1 MSKVETG
8 IRPKS
13 TPVENQR
20 YPEQFTLVV
29 LCSWWHLTPSFHLK
43 PPRVW
48 EQNELKPRPPSW
60 RGMRYQF
67 NQSQS
72 IFQDACQE
80 QPLQSESWGDKLYSP
95 LLVTAPNH
103 NRRSW
108 GPFSVCSLWT
118 PLTTWPALQLVWI
131 TWQLGH
137 PILSP
142 RSLSYGFYKFSTITN
157 HRNTRN
163 LLVKDPGVS
172 MSLPHQFQ
180 V

>member
-1 MSKVETG
+1 MTSDTQFPFEA
-8 IRPKS
+8 S
-13 TPVENQR
+13 TCVRTKWAQP
-20 YPEQFTLVV
+20 L
-29 LCSWWHLTPSFHLK
+29 
-43 PPRVW
+43 
-48 EQNELKPRPPSW
+48 PPSW

-67 NQSQS
+67 SQSRS
-72 IFQDACQE
+72 IFQVVCQE

-103 NRRSW
+103 SRRSW

-142 RSLSYGFYKFSTITN
+142 RSLSYGFYKISTITN
-157 HRNTRN
+157 HRNTWN

-172 MSLPHQFQ
+172 MSLHTSFKFS
-180 V
+180 VEFTIFSFFDCFYWAI